1 MSAMKE
7 FNGTNYL
14 TLTKHSTINAVNKLT
29 LNRQDDVPD
38 NKQQMK
44 LPFPP
49 DGVHYAQCC
58 LSCNMCQDTSRVIDS
73 DRKISKCSECGLMQQ
88 NSQCST
94 QVMTS
99 ILTITDEETMSFN
112 IFDDIIK
119 RTRC

>member
-49 DGVHYAQCC
+49 DGVHYTPSA
-58 LSCNMCQDTSRVIDS
+58 
-73 DRKISKCSECGLMQQ
+73 
-88 NSQCST
+88 
-94 QVMTS
+94 
-99 ILTITDEETMSFN
+99 ILAVTCVKTHRES
-112 IFDDIIK
+112 
-119 RTRC
+119 